1 MKSLEERL
9 TLAKTIL
16 REVSREPLSRTELD
30 KRVTHKIGTH
40 ASFEGMFR
48 YLIQKGCIQK
58 SGQKIRDPYCITEK
72 GRKML
77 EGLP

>member
-1 MKSLEERL
+1 MKSLDERL

-16 REVSREPLSRTELD
+16 REVSREPLSRTTLD
-30 KRVTHKIGTH
+30 KKVTRKTGTH

-72 GRKML
+72 GRKLL

>member
-1 MKSLEERL
+1 MTNFDERL

-16 REVSREPLSRTELD
+16 RELSRAPLSRTTLD
-30 KRVTHKIGTH
+30 KRVTREIGTH
-40 ASFEGMFR
+40 ASCEGMFC

-58 SGQKIRDPYCITEK
+58 SGQKKRDPYCITAK
-72 GRKML
+72 GRKLL